1 MTQRDSGFYIQ
12 LGCGFFVLAAIF
24 LCGFLATFGK
34 IQADH
39 FWDGGTH
46 VEGVVVGIEPEIV
59 TSSNSIGTDIRKRIA
74 SENVQFEYLV
84 DGQPFYHRQR
94 FHYDT
99 PFYVGQTLPVV
110 YLPNT
115 PWTAEI
121 VLDADVDPYTVF
133 AIGIGGVLMIGVLMI
148 LFGSNSRK
156 KQKRKPHQEFLSL

>member
-39 FWDGGTH
+39 FWDDAIR
-46 VEGVVVGIEPEIV
+46 VEGMIV
-59 TSSNSIGTDIRKRIA
+59 SVDAKTEFIRYSSARKRIA
-74 SENVQFEYLV
+74 SENVQFEYIV

-94 FHYDT
+94 FDYDT
-99 PFYVGQTLPVV
+99 PFYMGQTVPVI

-121 VLDADVDPYTVF
+121 VLDTDVDPYTVF
-133 AIGIGGVLMIGVLMI
+133 AIGIRGVLMIGVLMI